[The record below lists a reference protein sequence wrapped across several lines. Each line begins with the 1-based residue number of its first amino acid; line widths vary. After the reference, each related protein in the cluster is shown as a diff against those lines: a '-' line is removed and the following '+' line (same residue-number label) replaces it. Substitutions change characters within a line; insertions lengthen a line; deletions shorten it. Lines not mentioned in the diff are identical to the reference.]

1 MGLVTSA
8 LQIGRS
14 ALLAYQNAIYVTGS
28 NIANA
33 GSNTYARRTPILT
46 PLPSVGMVPG
56 YSTGLGVQLGSLRRN
71 VDEALENRLRT
82 AISDER
88 SALTEQYTLGRVES
102 LFNELSEYDL
112 SSQLNEF
119 FNAWSDVQNTPQDI
133 STRGIVLTVGAS
145 LAGSMHRMR
154 NDLVQTHKELNEQ
167 ITGTTGEI
175 NRLLGEIADLNRQV
189 VAAEAGGG
197 TANSLRDQRDGA
209 LKELSELVS
218 IQIRQQEDGS
228 VNVYAGNDLLVQAA
242 MTRRV
247 RVETKMVDGL
257 ATSQVRFEDDHSLLD
272 ARGGTLEGILNSR
285 QQHVLTP
292 MASLNQLTAALIQDV
307 NRVHAEGQG
316 LVGLTDVTG
325 EYAVLD
331 PALALNAS
339 GAGLDLIP
347 QNGSF
352 LITVTDD
359 AGHSIV
365 TQIDVDL
372 DGVGPDRTL
381 NDVAAAL
388 DAVDHISASVT
399 ADGRLSITADPG
411 ASFTFS
417 QDSSHV
423 LAALGINTF
432 FSGSDASDISINPL
446 LANSPERLAVA
457 TENLEGDGSN
467 AGRIAALA
475 NEISATLGGSQSLMD
490 FYNGI
495 VGAVAVSGQA
505 ALNAVAAAGIISGAL
520 EAQHESTSGVN
531 LDEEAVQL
539 MKFEKA
545 YQGAAR
551 YVSVVDELIN
561 ELIGLIR

>member
-14 ALLAYQNAIYVTGS
+14 ALLAYQNAIYVTGD

-82 AISDER
+82 AISDEQ

-102 LFNELSEYDL
+102 LFNELSDYDL

-145 LAGSMHRMR
+145 LAESMHRMR

-167 ITGTTGEI
+167 ITGEVDEI
-175 NRLLGEIADLNRQV
+175 NRLLDEIADLNRRV

-197 TANSLRDQRDGA
+197 AANSLRDQRDGA

-218 IQIRQQEDGS
+218 IQIRQQTDGS
-228 VNVYAGNDLLVQAA
+228 VNVYAGNDLFVQAA
-242 MTRRV
+242 MVRHV
-247 RVETKMVDGL
+247 RVETKTIDGL
-257 ATSQVRFEDDHSLLD
+257 PTSQVRFEDDHSLLD
-272 ARGGTLEGILNSR
+272 VRGGSLEGILNSR
-285 QQHVLTP
+285 QQHVLTH
-292 MASLNQLTAALIQDV
+292 MASLNQLTGALIQDV
-307 NRVHAEGQG
+307 NSLHAEGQG

-325 EYAVLD
+325 EYAVFD
-331 PALALNAS
+331 PALALNA
-339 GAGLDLIP
+339 GGVGLDITP

-359 AGHSIV
+359 AGRSTV

-372 DGVGPDRTL
+372 DGVGTDTTL

-388 DAVDHISASVT
+388 DAVDHLSASVT

-490 FYNGI
+490 FYNSI

-520 EAQHESTSGVN
+520 EAQHESVSGVN

>member
-14 ALLAYQNAIYVTGS
+14 ALLAYQNAIYVTGD

-46 PLPSVGMVPG
+46 PLNSVGTALGFSM
-56 YSTGLGVQLGSLRRN
+56 GLGVQLGSLRRN

-82 AISDER
+82 AIADER

-102 LFNELSEYDL
+102 LFNELSDYDL

-119 FNAWSDVQNTPQDI
+119 FSAWADVQNTPQDI

-145 LAGSMHRMR
+145 LAESMHRMR

-167 ITGTTGEI
+167 ITGTVDEI
-175 NRLLGEIADLNRQV
+175 NRLLGEVGDLNRQV
-189 VAAEAGGG
+189 VQAEAGGG

-209 LKELSELVS
+209 LKELSELVA

-242 MTRRV
+242 MIRRV
-247 RVETKMVDGL
+247 RVETKTVDGL
-257 ATSQVRFEDDHSLLD
+257 ATSQVRFEDDNSLLD
-272 ARGGTLEGILNSR
+272 ARGGALEGILNSR
-285 QQHVLTP
+285 QQHVLTH
-292 MASLNQLTAALIQDV
+292 MASLNQLTTALIQDV
-307 NRVHAEGQG
+307 NRLHAEGQG

-331 PALALNAS
+331 PALALNTS
-339 GAGLDLIP
+339 GGGLDLVP

-359 AGHSIV
+359 AGRSTV

-372 DGVGPDRTL
+372 DGIGPDTTL
-381 NDVAAAL
+381 NDLAAAL
-388 DAVDHISASVT
+388 DAVDDISASVT

-423 LAALGINTF
+423 LAALGMNTF

-446 LANSPERLAVA
+446 LANSPELLAVA

-475 NEISATLGGSQSLMD
+475 NEISATLGGNQSLID
-490 FYNGI
+490 FYNII

-505 ALNAVAAAGIISGAL
+505 ALNAVSAAGIISGAL
-520 EAQHESTSGVN
+520 EAQHESVSGVN

-551 YVSVVDELIN
+551 YISVVDELIN

>member
-14 ALLAYQNAIYVTGS
+14 ALLAYQNAIYVTGD

-33 GSNTYARRTPILT
+33 GSNMYARRTPILT

-82 AISDER
+82 AVSDER

-102 LFNELSEYDL
+102 LFNELSNYDL

-119 FNAWSDVQNTPQDI
+119 FNAWSDCQNTPQDI

-154 NDLVQTHKELNEQ
+154 NDLVQTHKQLNEQ
-167 ITGTTGEI
+167 ITGTTDEI
-175 NRLLGEIADLNRQV
+175 NRLLGEVADLNRQV

-218 IQIRQQEDGS
+218 IQIRQQKDGS

-242 MTRRV
+242 MIRRV
-247 RVETKMVDGL
+247 RVETKTVDGL

-285 QQHVLTP
+285 QQHVLTH

-307 NRVHAEGQG
+307 NRLHAEGQG

-325 EYAVLD
+325 EYAVFD
-331 PALALNAS
+331 PAVALNTS
-339 GAGLDLIP
+339 GAGLDPVP

-359 AGHSIV
+359 AGRSTV

-372 DGVGPDRTL
+372 DGVGPDTTL
-381 NDVAAAL
+381 NDLAAAL
-388 DAVDHISASVT
+388 DAADHISASVT
-399 ADGRLSITADPG
+399 ADGHLSITADPG

-423 LAALGINTF
+423 LGALGMNTF
-432 FSGSDASDISINPL
+432 FSGSDASDISINSL
-446 LANSPERLAVA
+446 LANSPELLAVA

-475 NEISATLGGSQSLMD
+475 NEISATLGGRQSLMD
-490 FYNGI
+490 FYNSM

-520 EAQHESTSGVN
+520 EAQHESVSGVN

-551 YVSVVDELIN
+551 YISVVDELIN